1 MADLK
6 IGVEQNL
13 NAIAAADAQRTK
25 ISALK
30 AVEGVAKDS
39 LQVKDNTSVTD
50 NKRKSDDT
58 NTKVS
63 ESKAKETSLLGLTK
77 EQISSKATNA
87 LQESESQK
95 NIGLL
100 TGILQ
105 AKSPLEKPLGLETKP
120 TVQENIKENAVSSS
134 KNKVDKVDDDVK
146 KENSGVV
153 LAEQKVGANAG
164 AQEEV
169 KNALEA
175 FQQRANELKAKA
187 SSDDQAISAAGASSD
202 TKNK

>member
-13 NAIAAADAQRTK
+13 NAIAAVDAQRTK

-39 LQVKDNTSVTD
+39 LQVKDNTTVTD
-50 NKRKSDDT
+50 NKKKSEDT

-63 ESKAKETSLLGLTK
+63 ESKVKETSLLGLTK

-120 TVQENIKENAVSSS
+120 TVQENIKEDAVSSS
-134 KNKVDKVDDDVK
+134 KNKVDDDVK

-175 FQQRANELKAKA
+175 FQQRANALKAKA
-187 SSDDQAISAAGASSD
+187 SDDQAISAAGASSD